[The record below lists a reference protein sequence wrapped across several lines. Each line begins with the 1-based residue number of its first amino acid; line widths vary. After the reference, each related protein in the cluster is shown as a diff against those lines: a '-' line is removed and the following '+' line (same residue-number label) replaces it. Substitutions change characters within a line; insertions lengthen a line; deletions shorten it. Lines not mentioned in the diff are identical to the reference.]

1 MMIDTDT
8 MEVKMRSIYKYLLVI
23 FVIILQGTLF
33 RYIAILGVKPDA
45 LLILVI
51 AFSLLNGTRESII
64 LSLFGGILVDV
75 LFNNAIGFVTISL
88 LSVAYLT
95 GLLSKNVFKEST
107 FVAFVFVFLGTIL
120 YNLIM
125 VFSMLL
131 MKYDINPS
139 YLFNV
144 IIVQSVYNSF
154 ITIFAYRYI
163 VMFNSY
169 INTKKFFFKI

>member
-1 MMIDTDT
+1 
-8 MEVKMRSIYKYLLVI
+8 MRSICKYLLIVLI
-23 FVIILQGTLF
+23 IILQATLF
-33 RYIAILGVKPDA
+33 RYIAFLGVKPDA

-51 AFSLLNGTRESII
+51 AFSLLNGTNEGIV
-64 LSLFGGILVDV
+64 LSLFGGILMDV

-88 LSVAYLT
+88 LIVAYLT
-95 GLLSKNVFKEST
+95 GLLGKNVFKENT

-131 MKYDINPS
+131 MKYDLDSS
-139 YLFNV
+139 YLLNV

-154 ITIFAYRYI
+154 ITIFVYRYI
-163 VMFNSY
+163 VRFNNYVNS
-169 INTKKFFFKI
+169 KKFFFKI